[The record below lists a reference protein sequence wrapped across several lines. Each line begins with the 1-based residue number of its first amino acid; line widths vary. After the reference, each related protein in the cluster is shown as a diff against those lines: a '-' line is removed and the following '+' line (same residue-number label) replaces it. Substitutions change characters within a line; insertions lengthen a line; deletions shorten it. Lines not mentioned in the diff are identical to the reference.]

1 MSASSSSLTARD
13 LAAVTLVILLWGM
26 NFVPTKLALQD
37 FTPFQLGAARFLL
50 AAFPLVLFLPR
61 PQIPVKWLLLYGL
74 TQGVGQF
81 GFLFLAL
88 DSGMT
93 TALAS
98 VLMQTQIFFTALMG
112 ATLLGEVISRPLKAG
127 MVVASLGLVC
137 FAVNALMASGTEDVG
152 FIGLVLTLMAA
163 SMWASANILVRKIQS
178 SGSQYR
184 PLALLAW
191 SSLISAVG
199 FIILAALLDAPE
211 VRWQWLQAR
220 PSSWVS
226 LLYLGWAAGGVAFL
240 LWTLL
245 LTRHPASRVAPF
257 SLGIPVVGLLAGVV
271 ILNEQVT
278 TLQWIG
284 SALVMSALVLVVLSA
299 LYSAHKLKRRYDAAR
314 YNVAGYEPSPRHSG
328 ADSQE

>member
-1 MSASSSSLTARD
+1 MSGSSPTLTARD
-13 LAAVTLVILLWGM
+13 LAAVTLVILLWGL
-26 NFVPTKLALQD
+26 NFVPTKLALQA

-61 PQIPVKWLLLYGL
+61 PPIPFKWLLLYGL

-88 DSGMT
+88 DIGMT

-127 MVVASLGLVC
+127 MAVASVGLVC
-137 FAVNALMASGTEDVG
+137 FAVNAILASGTEEVG
-152 FIGLVLTLMAA
+152 LMGLMLTLLAA

-178 SGSQYR
+178 TGRQYQ
-184 PLALLAW
+184 PLSLLAW
-191 SSLISAVG
+191 SSLISALG
-199 FIILAALLDAPE
+199 FIVLAAFLDDAA
-211 VRWQWLQAR
+211 VRWQWLQAG
-220 PSSWVS
+220 PSTWVS
-226 LLYLGWAAGGVAFL
+226 VLYLGWVAGGVAFL

-257 SLGIPVVGLLAGVV
+257 SLGIPVVGLLAGVF
-271 ILNEQVT
+271 ILEEQVT
-278 TLQWIG
+278 ALQWTG
-284 SALVMSALVLVVLSA
+284 SALVMSALVLVVVSA
-299 LYSAHKLKRRYDAAR
+299 LYSARKLKRRYD
-314 YNVAGYEPSPRHSG
+314 NMTVK
-328 ADSQE
+328 